1 MPKGQRITNKASARA
16 SQRQTVNIHFDRA
29 PAKRKRRAGGTKRV
43 AAPPVINV
51 HTVVSAPGAQPG
63 MLPPPEQYQQAPPPK
78 PVQPEAKAE
87 RIAEPL
93 MAKPKM
99 NWADNLIDALSP
111 GRHASVIE
119 PVAAAANR
127 PRVETPA
134 ALPVAP
140 EPMAAPPR
148 PPPAA
153 PMTPKPVPNI
163 VEQIAPP
170 PWRVETA
177 EGRGKALTPT
187 PTPPKPLTLKDRAT
201 SLLKRITDELSKPLP
216 GTETQMHG
224 NPLFDAPPTTA
235 KTRTRAPP
243 VPVQEQMPV
252 LNAPS
257 DSDDVR
263 WKGRAAG
270 RGEAM
275 EPRRLGFTSPL
286 KRETPAVVEEAVPKD
301 RVDTSSAEREGWRAL
316 SEQERTDKK
325 LSDVKRSLFAR
336 ETGTK
341 TKPLAAPPV
350 DWLFDSDD
358 PGPSNR
364 PARPPAPAP
373 SPNKTSLAA
382 PSWFDGLG
390 DLMQPVSVKPV
401 KKKADPRA
409 IVSEADLNP
418 IPAINLR
425 GPKTCPV
432 CGEQFATERLKNI
445 HYGKV
450 HAAKK

>member
-1 MPKGQRITNKASARA
+1 MPKGQRITGRSPREANKASARA
-16 SQRQTVNIHFDRA
+16 SQKQTVNIHFDRA
-29 PAKRKRRAGGTKRV
+29 PARRKRRAGGARRAP

-51 HTVVSAPGAQPG
+51 HTVVSAPSTQPG
-63 MLPPPEQYQQAPPPK
+63 MLPPQETYQQAPPPK

-93 MAKPKM
+93 IAKPRM

-111 GRHASVIE
+111 GRHAPVIE

-170 PWRVETA
+170 PWRVET
-177 EGRGKALTPT
+177 PT
-187 PTPPKPLTLKDRAT
+187 PAKPPTLKERAT

-216 GTETQMHG
+216 GTEAAAPTQMHG

-235 KTRTRAPP
+235 EALTKTRTRTRAPP

-252 LNAPS
+252 DINAPS

-270 RGEAM
+270 RGDVSM

-286 KRETPAVVEEAVPKD
+286 KRETPVVEEAVPKD
-301 RVDTSSAEREGWRAL
+301 RIDSDAKQQML
-316 SEQERTDKK
+316 SRSRDLMNEAQMSLKK
-325 LSDVKRSLFAR
+325 DYPKDAFENVKDAR
-336 ETGTK
+336 EILRNLGRI
-341 TKPLAAPPV
+341 PSAAAA
-350 DWLFDSDD
+350 
-358 PGPSNR
+358 GPST
-364 PARPPAPAP
+364 AA
-373 SPNKTSLAA
+373 KQAA
-382 PSWFDGLG
+382 PSWFDGMDPLG
-390 DLMQPVSVKPV
+390 DLMQPISVRKA
-401 KKKADPRA
+401 KKKADPRP